1 MQAGRGRLVLA
12 APAPVSALVLPGRPH
27 KPIFT
32 TSNGFCVCPAG
43 SPLRDRLQL
52 AAPAA
57 VAALIYTQ
65 VAHIPIEQIL
75 NGAIAAVLFNII
87 YDLVLSSK
95 LRWYALASVIDSIN
109 HSSFSQVS
117 LPAHPQE

>member
-1 MQAGRGRLVLA
+1 MAGLV
-12 APAPVSALVLPGRPH
+12 
-27 KPIFT
+27 
-32 TSNGFCVCPAG
+32 
-43 SPLRDRLQL
+43 
-52 AAPAA
+52 
-57 VAALIYTQ
+57 YTQ

-117 LPAHPQE
+117 LPDNLQE

>member
-1 MQAGRGRLVLA
+1 M
-12 APAPVSALVLPGRPH
+12 
-27 KPIFT
+27 
-32 TSNGFCVCPAG
+32 GFLSCPAG
-43 SPLRDRLQL
+43 SPLRDRLRL

-57 VAALIYTQ
+57 AAALVYTQ
-65 VAHIPIEQIL
+65 VAHIPLEQIL

-117 LPAHPQE
+117 LPADLQA

>member
-1 MQAGRGRLVLA
+1 MA
-12 APAPVSALVLPGRPH
+12 ALV
-27 KPIFT
+27 
-32 TSNGFCVCPAG
+32 
-43 SPLRDRLQL
+43 
-52 AAPAA
+52 
-57 VAALIYTQ
+57 YTQ

-117 LPAHPQE
+117 LPTCRSECRNWSEASRVWHSHACWAQPQHHAGAALEA